1 MSPLLRSLVDADN
14 QRPGPSSDDRTR
26 VYATLGVSLGLIP
39 AGAVVAAHAASAA
52 TATQVTA
59 TAVAASGG
67 TSSVA
72 TALGAASAVGRFAL
86 LIKAPLMTVG
96 VGAVLGAALT
106 AYVVKSPAARSRA
119 TAARKAVAGGVLAT
133 PRTAPAAPIAMPAA
147 PMPMPMPM
155 AEATAPAE
163 RPAAPA
169 EHPVAIRTTPVHH
182 DHVVATSEAPPLAA
196 ATHADDVVRAGGA
209 LAAEQALLDPARA
222 DLARGD
228 GSGALAR
235 LEMHERRFPS
245 GALAQ
250 EREAMTIRALV
261 LTGDRD
267 RARSCASTF
276 RAHYPDSLLWPMI
289 QATLATLATHDA
301 TLSARP

>member
-39 AGAVVAAHAASAA
+39 AGAVVAAHAATAA
-52 TATQVTA
+52 QV
-59 TAVAASGG
+59 TAVAASGS
-67 TSSVA
+67 TSTVA
-72 TALGAASAVGRFAL
+72 TAVGAASAVGRLAL

-106 AYVVKSPAARSRA
+106 AYVVKNPTARMTA
-119 TAARKAVAGGVLAT
+119 TAARKALAAGVLAT
-133 PRTAPAAPIAMPAA
+133 PRTSPVA
-147 PMPMPMPM
+147 PMPLPLPL
-155 AEATAPAE
+155 AEATAPEE

-169 EHPVAIRTTPVHH
+169 EHPVAVRTTPVHH
-182 DHVVATSEAPPLAA
+182 DHLHLAAASEAPPLAA
-196 ATHADDVVRAGGA
+196 AQTDAADVGRAGGA

-222 DLARGD
+222 ELARGD

-235 LEMHERRFPS
+235 LELHERRFPG

-267 RARSCASTF
+267 RARARASTF
-276 RAHYPDSLLWPMI
+276 RADYPDSLLWPMI
-289 QATLATLATHDA
+289 KATLDA

>member
-59 TAVAASGG
+59 TAVAASS
-67 TSSVA
+67 TSTVA
-72 TALGAASAVGRFAL
+72 TAVGAASAVGRLAL

-106 AYVVKSPAARSRA
+106 AYVVKSPAARSTA
-119 TAARKAVAGGVLAT
+119 TAARKAVTAGVLAT
-133 PRTAPAAPIAMPAA
+133 PRTAPGATAVVPV

-155 AEATAPAE
+155 AEATAPEE

-169 EHPVAIRTTPVHH
+169 EHAVVIRTTPIHH
-182 DHVVATSEAPPLAA
+182 EHAAATSEAPPLAA
-196 ATHADDVVRAGGA
+196 APHAEDVVRAGGA

-222 DLARGD
+222 ELARGD

-235 LEMHERRFPS
+235 LELHERRFPS

-250 EREAMTIRALV
+250 EREAMTIRALG

-267 RARSCASTF
+267 RARSRASTF

-301 TLSARP
+301 TLSPRP

>member
-59 TAVAASGG
+59 AAVAASGG

-72 TALGAASAVGRFAL
+72 TAVGAASAVGRLAL

-106 AYVVKSPAARSRA
+106 AYVVKSPTARSTA
-119 TAARKAVAGGVLAT
+119 TAARRAAGALTT
-133 PRTAPAAPIAMPAA
+133 PRTAPAAPLAMPAV
-147 PMPMPMPM
+147 PVPVPT
-155 AEATAPAE
+155 AEATAPEE

-169 EHPVAIRTTPVHH
+169 ERPVAVRATPIHH
-182 DHVVATSEAPPLAA
+182 DHVAATSGAPVAEEKL
-196 ATHADDVVRAGGA
+196 ADDVARAGGA

-222 DLARGD
+222 ELARGD
-228 GSGALAR
+228 GSGALGR
-235 LEMHERRFPS
+235 LELHERRFPG

-250 EREAMTIRALV
+250 EREAMTIRALA
-261 LTGDRD
+261 LMGDRD
-267 RARSCASTF
+267 SARSRASTF
-276 RAHYPDSLLWPMI
+276 RARYPDSLLWPMI

>member
-14 QRPGPSSDDRTR
+14 QRPGPTSEDRTR

-39 AGAVVAAHAASAA
+39 AGAVVAAHAASA
-52 TATQVTA
+52 TAAGQVTA

-67 TSSVA
+67 TSTVA
-72 TALGAASAVGRFAL
+72 TAVGAASAVGRLAL

-106 AYVVKSPAARSRA
+106 AYVVKSPTARSTA
-119 TAARKAVAGGVLAT
+119 SAARKAVAAGVLAT
-133 PRTAPAAPIAMPAA
+133 PRTAPAALVATPAPLAEAAA
-147 PMPMPMPM
+147 P
-155 AEATAPAE
+155 EE
-163 RPAAPA
+163 RPAAPV
-169 EHPVAIRTTPVHH
+169 EHPVTVRTTPVHH
-182 DHVVATSEAPPLAA
+182 DHASLAAASEAPPLVAA
-196 ATHADDVVRAGGA
+196 HTDAADVVRAGGA

-222 DLARGD
+222 ELARGD

-235 LEMHERRFPS
+235 LELHERRFPG

-267 RARSCASTF
+267 RARSRASTF
-276 RAHYPDSLLWPMI
+276 RARYPDSLLWPMI
-289 QATLATLATHDA
+289 KATLDA

>member
-52 TATQVTA
+52 SATAATQVTA
-59 TAVAASGG
+59 TAVAASS
-67 TSSVA
+67 TSTVA
-72 TALGAASAVGRFAL
+72 TAVGAASAVGRLAL

-106 AYVVKSPAARSRA
+106 AYVVKSPAARSTA
-119 TAARKAVAGGVLAT
+119 TAARKAVTAGVLAT
-133 PRTAPAAPIAMPAA
+133 PRTAPGATAVVPVPT
-147 PMPMPMPM
+147 PT
-155 AEATAPAE
+155 AEARAPEE

-169 EHPVAIRTTPVHH
+169 EHPVAIRTAPIHH
-182 DHVVATSEAPPLAA
+182 DRVAATSGTPPLAEDEL
-196 ATHADDVVRAGGA
+196 ADDAVRAGGA

-222 DLARGD
+222 ELARGD
-228 GSGALAR
+228 GGGALAR
-235 LEMHERRFPS
+235 LELHERRFPS

-267 RARSCASTF
+267 RARSRASTF

>member
-39 AGAVVAAHAASAA
+39 AGAVVVAHAASTA

-72 TALGAASAVGRFAL
+72 TAVGAASAVGRLAL
-86 LIKAPLMTVG
+86 LVKAPLMTVG

-106 AYVVKSPAARSRA
+106 AYVVKSPAARSTA
-119 TAARKAVAGGVLAT
+119 TAARKAVASSVLAT
-133 PRTAPAAPIAMPAA
+133 PRTAPGATADV
-147 PMPMPMPM
+147 PMQMQM
-155 AEATAPAE
+155 AEATAPEE

-169 EHPVAIRTTPVHH
+169 VVIRTAPIHH
-182 DHVVATSEAPPLAA
+182 EHVASASEAPPLAA
-196 ATHADDVVRAGGA
+196 APRAEDVAGAGGA

-222 DLARGD
+222 ELARGD
-228 GSGALAR
+228 GIGALAR
-235 LEMHERRFPS
+235 LELHERRFPG

-267 RARSCASTF
+267 RARARASTF

-289 QATLATLATHDA
+289 QATLATLDA